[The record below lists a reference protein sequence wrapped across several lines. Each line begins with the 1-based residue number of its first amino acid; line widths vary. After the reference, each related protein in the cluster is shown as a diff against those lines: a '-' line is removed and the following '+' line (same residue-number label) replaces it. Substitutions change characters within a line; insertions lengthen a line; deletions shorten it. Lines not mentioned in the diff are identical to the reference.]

1 MALKKENAL
10 ELLCSLEGYHQILK
24 ELHWSTDNHAK
35 HLLTDEIDGGV
46 LEFED
51 KLAEVAMGTLGEKF
65 GKGDLKTM
73 LPEAEELKGILD
85 EIAEDVHTFTDRLSA
100 DGEYDYAYGALN
112 SVCDDFMANVCKWKY
127 LETLS

>member
-1 MALKKENAL
+1 MALSKDKAK

-24 ELHWSTDNHAK
+24 ELHWSTDNHSR
-35 HLLTDEIDGGV
+35 HILTDDIDSGV

-51 KLAEVAMGTLGEKF
+51 ELAEVVMGKLGEKF
-65 GKGDLKTM
+65 GKGDLKSM

-85 EIAEDVHTFTDRLSA
+85 ELEKDVNDFIDSIG
-100 DGEYDYAYGALN
+100 GEHGYGGIYN
-112 SVCDDFMANVCKWKY
+112 VTDDFLSKIYKWKY

>member
-24 ELHWSTDNHAK
+24 ELHWSTDNHSK
-35 HLLTDEIDGGV
+35 HLLTDEIDHGV
-46 LEFED
+46 LAFED
-51 KLAEVAMGTLGEKF
+51 ELAEIVMGTLGEKF
-65 GKGDLKTM
+65 GKGDLKSM

-85 EIAEDVHTFTDRLSA
+85 ELEKDVNKFIDSLG
-100 DGEYDYAYGALN
+100 GEHGYGGVYNVA
-112 SVCDDFMANVCKWKY
+112 DDFLSNVCKWKY

>member
-1 MALKKENAL
+1 MALSKENAKN
-10 ELLCSLEGYHQILK
+10 LLSCLEGYHQRLK
-24 ELHWSTDNHAK
+24 ELHWSTDNHSR
-35 HLLTDEIDGGV
+35 HILTDDIDKGV

-51 KLAEVAMGTLGEKF
+51 ELAEVVMGKLGEKF

-85 EIAEDVHTFTDRLSA
+85 ELEKDVNDFEESI
-100 DGEYDYAYGALN
+100 GEERGFGGVYN
-112 SVCDDFMANVCKWKY
+112 VVDDFLSSIEKWKY

>member
-1 MALKKENAL
+1 MALSKENAL
-10 ELLCSLEGYHQILK
+10 KLLNSCEGYHSMLK
-24 ELHWSTDNHAK
+24 TLHWSTDNHSR
-35 HLLTDEIDGGV
+35 HLLTDDIDHGV

-51 KLAEVAMGTLGEKF
+51 ELAEVVMGKLGEKF

-85 EIAEDVHTFTDRLSA
+85 ELEKDVNEFIDSIG
-100 DGEYDYAYGALN
+100 GEHGYGGIYN
-112 SVCDDFMANVCKWKY
+112 VTDDFLSKIYKWKY

>member
-1 MALKKENAL
+1 MALSKDKAK

-24 ELHWSTDNHAK
+24 ELHWSTDNHSR
-35 HLLTDEIDGGV
+35 HILTDDIDSGV

-51 KLAEVAMGTLGEKF
+51 GLAEVVMGKLGEKF
-65 GKGDLKTM
+65 GRGDLKTM

-85 EIAEDVHTFTDRLSA
+85 ELEKDVNEFIDSIG
-100 DGEYDYAYGALN
+100 GEHGYGGIYN
-112 SVCDDFMANVCKWKY
+112 VTDDFLSKIYKWKY

>member
-1 MALKKENAL
+1 MALSKENTKK
-10 ELLCSLEGYHQILK
+10 LLSYLEGYHQRLK
-24 ELHWSTDNHAK
+24 ELHWSTDNHSK

-51 KLAEVAMGTLGEKF
+51 ALAEVVMGKLGEKF

-73 LPEAEELKGILD
+73 LPQSEELKGLL
-85 EIAEDVHTFTDRLSA
+85 EELEKDVNEFEESIG
-100 DGEYDYAYGALN
+100 GEHGFGGVYN
-112 SVCDDFMANVCKWKY
+112 VVDDFLSSINKWQY

>member
-1 MALKKENAL
+1 MSLQKDKAL
-10 ELLCSLEGYHQILK
+10 ELLCSLEGYHQALK
-24 ELHWSTDNHAK
+24 MMHWSTDNHSK

-51 KLAEVAMGTLGEKF
+51 ELAEVVMGTLGEKF

-73 LPEAEELKGILD
+73 LPEAEELKGMLD
-85 EIAEDVHTFTDRLSA
+85 ELENDVNKFIDSLG
-100 DGEYDYAYGALN
+100 GEHGYGGIYN
-112 SVCDDFMANVCKWKY
+112 VTDDFLSKICKWKY

>member
-1 MALKKENAL
+1 MSLQKDKAL
-10 ELLCSLEGYHQILK
+10 ELLRSLEGYHQALK
-24 ELHWSTDNHAK
+24 MMHWSTDNHSK

-51 KLAEVAMGTLGEKF
+51 ELAEVVMGTLGEKF

-73 LPEAEELKGILD
+73 LPEAEELKGMLD
-85 EIAEDVHTFTDRLSA
+85 ELENDVNKFIDSLG
-100 DGEYDYAYGALN
+100 GEHGYGGIYN
-112 SVCDDFMANVCKWKY
+112 VTDDFLSKICKWKY

>member
-1 MALKKENAL
+1 MALSKENAK
-10 ELLCSLEGYHQILK
+10 ELLCSLEGHHQILK
-24 ELHWSTDNHAK
+24 ELHWSTDNHSR

-51 KLAEVAMGTLGEKF
+51 EIAEVVMGKLGEKF

-85 EIAEDVHTFTDRLSA
+85 ELEKDVNKFIDSIG
-100 DGEYDYAYGALN
+100 GEHGYGGIYN
-112 SVCDDFMANVCKWKY
+112 VTDDFLSKIYKWKY

>member
-1 MALKKENAL
+1 MALTKENAL
-10 ELLCSLEGYHQILK
+10 ELLCSLEGYHQVLK
-24 ELHWSTDNHAK
+24 ELHWSADRHAK
-35 HLLTDEIDGGV
+35 HILTDEIDEGV

-51 KLAEVAMGTLGEKF
+51 ELAEVAMGTLGEKF

-85 EIAEDVHTFTDRLSA
+85 ELAEDLHKFTDSLSE
-100 DGEYDYAYGALN
+100 DGEYDYAYGGLM
-112 SVCDDFMANVCKWKY
+112 SVCDDFNAKICKWKY

>member
-1 MALKKENAL
+1 MSLQKDKAL
-10 ELLCSLEGYHQILK
+10 ELLCSLEGYHQALK
-24 ELHWSTDNHAK
+24 MMHWSTDNHSK

-51 KLAEVAMGTLGEKF
+51 ELAEVVMGTLGEKF

-73 LPEAEELKGILD
+73 LPEAEELKGMLD
-85 EIAEDVHTFTDRLSA
+85 ELEGDVNKFIDSIG
-100 DGEYDYAYGALN
+100 GEHGYGGIYN
-112 SVCDDFMANVCKWKY
+112 VTDDFLSKICKWKY

>member
-1 MALKKENAL
+1 MSLQKDKSL
-10 ELLCSLEGYHQILK
+10 ELLCSLEGYHQALK
-24 ELHWSTDNHAK
+24 MMHWSTDNHSK

-51 KLAEVAMGTLGEKF
+51 ELAEVVMGTLGEKF

-73 LPEAEELKGILD
+73 LPEAEELKGMLD
-85 EIAEDVHTFTDRLSA
+85 ELEGDVNKFIDSIG
-100 DGEYDYAYGALN
+100 GEHGYGGIYN
-112 SVCDDFMANVCKWKY
+112 VTDDFLSKICKWKY